1 MPDTRRKW
9 CKGGCGRHTS
19 ECGPISWS
27 GNCVDCAV
35 ERAAVNLTELH
46 YMEGPGA
53 IRWRA
58 RLVQRVEAM
67 VPRATLA
74 PDHPVPHTRE
84 LADA

>member
-1 MPDTRRKW
+1 MK
-9 CKGGCGRHTS
+9 
-19 ECGPISWS
+19 
-27 GNCVDCAV
+27 
-35 ERAAVNLTELH
+35 RAAVNLTELH